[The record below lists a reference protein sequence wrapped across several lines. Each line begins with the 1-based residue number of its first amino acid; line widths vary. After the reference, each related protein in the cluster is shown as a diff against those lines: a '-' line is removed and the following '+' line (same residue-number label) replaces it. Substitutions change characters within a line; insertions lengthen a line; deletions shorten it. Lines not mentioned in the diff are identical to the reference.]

1 MNYRFLPLVALL
13 ATGCVSFVE
22 APRLSPELAERILVA
37 PSPHFRAHLECP
49 PSGTADV
56 RACEAAV
63 AEMKTL
69 LAASPWFDSLE
80 ADPAEADLL
89 LTLQPLER
97 TPYWYSPGHS
107 PAGLLL
113 AVVLPLAWE
122 VRSGY
127 RLTAVVPGSGITA
140 EVDTRREDRAV
151 SWSLAPILNLLS
163 RDRALVPSSERELAR
178 IHAQLLPLVEAGPG
192 S

>member
-1 MNYRFLPLVALL
+1 MTYRLLPLAALL
-13 ATGCVSFVE
+13 AAGCVSFVE
-22 APRLSPELAERILVA
+22 APRLSPELAERIRVA
-37 PSPHFRAHLECP
+37 PSPHFRARLECP
-49 PSGTADV
+49 ASGTADV
-56 RACEAAV
+56 EAREAALT
-63 AEMKTL
+63 EMKAL
-69 LAASPWFDSLE
+69 LAASPWFDSLD

-113 AVVLPLAWE
+113 ALVLPLGWE

-127 RLTAVVPGSGITA
+127 RLTAVVPASGITA
-140 EVDTRREDRAV
+140 EVDTRRADRAI

-163 RDRALVPSSERELAR
+163 RDRALRPDSERELAR
-178 IHAQLLPLVEAGPG
+178 IHARLLPLVEARL
-192 S
+192 